1 MAEQRETQGNP
12 LYALLGLIIVI
23 SALSQALAGGSP
35 ALTPSPKA
43 DARAVCVDP
52 CRYPFIEEPCNATGL
67 LDVLLSDYRS
77 CLDGGGKDYDGTP

>member
-23 SALSQALAGGSP
+23 GAIGQALGGGSP
-35 ALTPSPKA
+35 ALTPSPTA

-52 CRYPFIEEPCNATGL
+52 CRYPFIEEPCNASGL
-67 LDVLLSDYRS
+67 LDALLADYRS
-77 CLDGGGKDYDGTP
+77 CLTSGGEDYDGTP